1 MPSIKILLAD
11 DNDSFRCLLTS
22 FLGAHDGVEVVGD
35 AVDGL
40 EAVKLAEYLH
50 PDIVLMDLEMP
61 VKDGFE
67 ATREIKRRMPKIR
80 VVILSAYSSD
90 VYRRAAREFGA
101 DGFID
106 KNNMKDALLA
116 LLVEEQARRA
126 EAVVKV
132 A

>member
-11 DNDSFRCLLTS
+11 DNDSFRSLLCS
-22 FLGAHDGVEVVGD
+22 FLGAHDGIEVVGE
-35 AVDGL
+35 AGNGQ
-40 EAVKLAEYLH
+40 EAVRQTEQLN
-50 PDIVLMDLEMP
+50 PDLVLMDLEMP

-67 ATREIKRRMPKIR
+67 ATREIKRRVPKTR
-80 VVILSAYSSD
+80 VVILSVYSSE

-106 KNNMKDALLA
+106 KNSMKDPLLA
-116 LLVEEQARRA
+116 LLAEEQARHADAR
-126 EAVVKV
+126 VKV

>member
-11 DNDSFRCLLTS
+11 DNDNFRSLLIS
-22 FLGAHDGVEVVGD
+22 FLSVHAEVDIVGEAADGI
-35 AVDGL
+35 
-40 EAVKLAEYLH
+40 EAVEQAVQTN

-61 VKDGFE
+61 LKDGFD
-67 ATREIKRRMPKIR
+67 ATREIKQRLPKTR

-90 VYRRAAREFGA
+90 VYRRAARDFGA

-106 KNNMKDALLA
+106 KNNMRGGLLA
-116 LLVEEQARRA
+116 LLMEEQARHA
-126 EAVVKV
+126 DAAVKV